1 MKITIITVGKLK
13 EEYYKKACQEYQK
26 RLTSYHQLTLIEV
39 PDEKAPEKLSNKQT
53 YQVMEREGKKI
64 IDKLKERQYIIAL
77 ERLGKQLS
85 SVQLSKKIEQIGLSG
100 KSDIVFI
107 IGGSLGLSDEV
118 INRADLLLSFSL
130 MTFPHQLMKV
140 ILLEQL
146 YRATKISKNEP
157 YHK

>member
-13 EEYYKKACQEYQK
+13 EEYFIKACLEYQK
-26 RLTSYHQLTLIEV
+26 RLTGYHQLTMIEV
-39 PDEKAPEKLSNKQT
+39 PDEKAPEKLSSKQAIK
-53 YQVMEREGKKI
+53 VMEKEGQKILLKIKK
-64 IDKLKERQYIIAL
+64 RQYIIAL
-77 ERLGKQLS
+77 ERSGKQLS
-85 SVQLSKKIEQIGLSG
+85 SIQLSKKIEQIGLSG

-107 IGGSLGLSDEV
+107 IGGSLGLSSE
-118 INRADLLLSFSL
+118 IISKADLLLSFSN

-140 ILLEQL
+140 ILLEQI